1 MRKDIEEIWKRVR
14 KRFNEEERKDIENTL
29 SKEMKEGEIVGW
41 KGLLRLLEEKDR
53 DFYEKLSD
61 ALTYSQ
67 LIVGKSLKLIGSG
80 EYMLLLPLEFRE
92 KQSKIKDID
101 LLLNKESDKHRII
114 VLLLGKIL
122 GKKVDVFGAREE
134 VILKPESTEA
144 PKTFILPFGEIFTD
158 INSEVKEEERKNK
171 LRSRLNLLIKTTEKY
186 PYLKE
191 DIIETAAKAVAGR
204 IRYVYKRNKRARQ
217 AIFQGLKEDV
227 EDAPHLSE
235 KERAFLREVYRRAEK
250 YL

>member
-14 KRFNEEERKDIENTL
+14 ERFNEEERKDIENTL

-41 KGLLRLLEEKDR
+41 KGLLRLLEEEDR

-67 LIVGKSLKLIGSG
+67 LIMGKTLKLTGSG
-80 EYMLLLPLEFRE
+80 EHMLLLPLEFRE
-92 KQSKIKDID
+92 DQSKIKDID

-114 VLLLGKIL
+114 ILLLEKIL
-122 GKKVDVFGAREE
+122 GKKVDAFGAREE
-134 VILKPESTEA
+134 VMSEPGSVEA

-158 INSEVKEEERKNK
+158 INSRVKEEERKNK
-171 LRSRLNLLIKTTEKY
+171 LRSRLNSLIKATEKY

-191 DIIETAAKAVAGR
+191 DIIETAARAVAGR
-204 IRYVYKRNKRARQ
+204 IRYVYTRNKRARQ
-217 AIFQGLKEDV
+217 AIFQGLKESI
-227 EDAPHLSE
+227 EDSPHLSE